1 MNEEDVGR
9 KMYGLIEE
17 LYPICR
23 SITGNGVRQSLD
35 RIGRIVP
42 LEIHEVPTGT
52 EVFDWT
58 VPREWNI
65 EEAFIEDRNGNRLI
79 DFREHSLHVVSYSMP
94 IDRLCEWD
102 ELQQHLH
109 TLPEHPDWIP
119 YRTSYYQENW
129 GFCLAHRDLDRF
141 KAGPFHVVIR
151 SSLTEG
157 SLTYG
162 ETVIPGATER
172 EVLFFNHVCHP
183 SLCND
188 NLSGNAV
195 MAELARRL
203 RGRQSRF
210 TYRFV
215 WAPGTIGS
223 ITWLSRNESHFGRI
237 HAGLVGVLLGDA
249 GPFHYKRTRGGA
261 AEIDRV
267 VEFVLKELHPDAK
280 LLDFSPYGYDE
291 RQFGSPGID
300 LPVGRLTR
308 TPNGAY
314 EEYHSSADNLDFVRP
329 EHLAESLRVLER
341 IIEVLEGDA
350 RYRNTQPKCEPQL
363 GKRGL
368 YGSTGGTQPKQ
379 REHAILWLLSLS
391 DTEHSLLDICT
402 KSGIGF
408 DVVRTA
414 ADDLLNAGLL
424 EECADPQEAGES
436 REFEK

>member
-1 MNEEDVGR
+1 MNEDDAGR
-9 KMYGLIEE
+9 KMYALIEE

-65 EEAFIEDRNGNRLI
+65 DEAFIEDSNGTRLI
-79 DFREHSLHVVSYSMP
+79 DFRDHSLHVVSYSIP
-94 IDRLCEWD
+94 IDRVCEWE

-119 YRTSYYQENW
+119 YRTTYYRENW
-129 GFCLAHRDLDRF
+129 GFCVAHRDLDRF

-151 SSLTEG
+151 SSLAQG

-188 NLSGNAV
+188 NLSGNVV

-203 RGRQSRF
+203 RERRSRF

-223 ITWLSRNESHFGRI
+223 ISWLSRNESHINRM

-261 AEIDRV
+261 AQIDRV
-267 VEFVLKELHPDAK
+267 VEYVLEELHPDAK

-329 EHLAESLRVLER
+329 EHLTESLRVLER
-341 IIEVLEGDA
+341 IVEVLEGDA

-391 DTEHSLLDICT
+391 DSKHSLLDICT
-402 KSGIGF
+402 KSSIGF
-408 DVVRTA
+408 DVVRAA

-424 EECADPQEAGES
+424 EECATPREAGE
-436 REFEK
+436 

>member
-1 MNEEDVGR
+1 LSDADVGN
-9 KMYGLIEE
+9 KMYGLIKE

-23 SITGNGVRQSLD
+23 SITGDGVRQTLD

-42 LEIHEVPTGT
+42 LEVHEVPTGT

-65 EEAFIEDRNGNRLI
+65 DEAFIEDENGNRLI
-79 DFREHSLHVVSYSMP
+79 DFRDHSLHVVSYSVP
-94 IDRLCEWD
+94 VDGVYEWD
-102 ELQQHLH
+102 ELEPHLH

-119 YRTSYYQENW
+119 YRTSYYKENW

-141 KAGPFHVVIR
+141 KAGPFRVVIR
-151 SSLTEG
+151 SSLTDG
-157 SLTYG
+157 NLTYG
-162 ETVIPGATER
+162 ETMIPGATAR

-188 NLSGNAV
+188 NLSGNVV
-195 MAELARRL
+195 MAELAHRL
-203 RGRQSRF
+203 RGRQSKF

-223 ITWLSRNESHFGRI
+223 ITWLSRNHASVQRM

-249 GPFHYKRTRGGA
+249 GPFHYKRTRRGA

-267 VEFVLKELHPDAK
+267 AEFVLAERQPDAK
-280 LLDFSPYGYDE
+280 LLEFSPYGYDE

-300 LPVGRLTR
+300 APVGRLTR

-329 EHLAESLRVLER
+329 EYLAESLGVLER
-341 IIEVLEGDA
+341 IVEVLEGNA
-350 RYRNTQPKCEPQL
+350 SYRNTQPRCEPQL

-368 YGSTGGTQPKQ
+368 YGSTGGSQPKQ
-379 REHAILWLLSLS
+379 REHAILWVLSMS
-391 DTEHSLLDICT
+391 DTKNSLLDIST
-402 KSGIGF
+402 RSGIDF
-408 DVVRTA
+408 DVVRLA
-414 ADDLLNAGLL
+414 ANDLLAAGLL
-424 EECADPQEAGES
+424 EQWARTETANDSEH
-436 REFEK
+436 

>member
-1 MNEEDVGR
+1 MRDEAAGEQ
-9 KMYGLIEE
+9 MYGLIEE

-23 SITGNGVRQSLD
+23 SITGNGVRKTLE

-42 LEIHEVPTGT
+42 LEVHEVPTGT
-52 EVFDWT
+52 QVFDWT

-65 EEAFIEDRNGNRLI
+65 EEAFIEDRDGNRLV
-79 DFREHSLHVVSYSMP
+79 DFRDHSLHVVSYSVP
-94 IDRLCEWD
+94 IDESCEWD
-102 ELQQHLH
+102 ELEPHLH

-119 YRTSYYQENW
+119 YRTSYYKDNW
-129 GFCLAHRDLDRF
+129 GFCLAHRDLGRF
-141 KAGPFHVVIR
+141 KAGPFRVVIR

-162 ETVIPGATER
+162 EAVIPGATEE

-195 MAELARRL
+195 MAELARHL
-203 RGRQSRF
+203 RERQSKF

-223 ITWLSRNESHFGRI
+223 ITWLSRNEERLSRI
-237 HAGLVGVLLGDA
+237 QAGLVGVLLGDA
-249 GPFHYKRTRGGA
+249 GPFHYKRTRSGT

-267 VEFVLKELHPDAK
+267 VEFVLDELQPDAK

-291 RQFGSPGID
+291 RQFGSPGIA

-329 EHLAESLRVLER
+329 EHLAESLQVFER
-341 IIEVLEGDA
+341 IVEVLECNA
-350 RYRNTQPKCEPQL
+350 YYRNTQPKGEPQL

-368 YGSTGGTQPKQ
+368 YGSTGGSQPKQ
-379 REHAILWLLSLS
+379 REHAMLWVLSMS
-391 DTEHSLLDICT
+391 DTKHSLLDISA
-402 KSGIGF
+402 KSGIDF
-408 DVVRTA
+408 DVVSGAA
-414 ADDLLNAGLL
+414 ADLLGAGLL
-424 EECADPQEAGES
+424 EECGGPETPGE
-436 REFEK
+436 

>member
-1 MNEEDVGR
+1 MSEDDVGR
-9 KMYGLIEE
+9 EMYRLIEE

-23 SITGNGVRQSLD
+23 SITGDGVRQTLD

-65 EEAFIEDRNGNRLI
+65 EEAFIEDRNGNRLV
-79 DFREHSLHVVSYSMP
+79 DFRNHSLHVVSYSVP
-94 IDRLCEWD
+94 VDGEYEWD
-102 ELQQHLH
+102 ELEQHLY
-109 TLPEHPDWIP
+109 TLPDHPDWIP
-119 YRTSYYQENW
+119 YRTSYYKENW
-129 GFCLAHRDLDRF
+129 GFCLAHRALDRF
-141 KAGPFHVVIR
+141 DAGPFRVVIR
-151 SSLTEG
+151 SSLTDG
-157 SLTYG
+157 NLTYG
-162 ETVIPGATER
+162 ETVIPGATPC

-188 NLSGNAV
+188 NLSGNVV

-203 RGRQSRF
+203 RGRKSRF
-210 TYRFV
+210 TYRLV

-223 ITWLSRNESHFGRI
+223 ITWLSRNQAGLHRM

-267 VEFVLKELHPDAK
+267 AEFVLAERQPDAK
-280 LLDFSPYGYDE
+280 LLEFSPYGYDE

-300 LPVGRLTR
+300 APVGRLTR
-308 TPNGAY
+308 SPNGAY

-329 EHLAESLRVLER
+329 EYLAESLRVLER
-341 IIEVLEGDA
+341 IVEVIEA
-350 RYRNTQPKCEPQL
+350 NAYYRNTQPNCEPQL

-368 YGSTGGTQPKQ
+368 YGSTGGSQPKQ
-379 REHAILWLLSLS
+379 REHAMLWVLSLS
-391 DTEHSLLDICT
+391 DTRHSLLDISI

-408 DVVRTA
+408 DIVCA
-414 ADDLLNAGLL
+414 AARDLLAAGLL
-424 EECADPQEAGES
+424 EESAS
-436 REFEK
+436 T

>member
-1 MNEEDVGR
+1 LNEADTGKE
-9 KMYGLIEE
+9 MYRLVEE

-23 SITGNGVRQSLD
+23 SITGNGVRQTLERID
-35 RIGRIVP
+35 RIIP
-42 LEIHEVPTGT
+42 LEIHEVPSGT
-52 EVFDWT
+52 QVFDWT

-65 EEAFIEDRNGNRLI
+65 DEAFIEDSNGTRLI
-79 DFREHSLHVVSYSMP
+79 DFRDHSLHVVSYSVP
-94 IDRLCEWD
+94 IDRLCDWD
-102 ELQQHLH
+102 ELEQHLH
-109 TLPEHPDWIP
+109 TIPEHPDWIP
-119 YRTSYYQENW
+119 YRTSYYKDNW
-129 GFCLAHRDLDRF
+129 GFCLAHRDLGRF
-141 KAGPFHVVIR
+141 KAGPFRVVIR

-162 ETVIPGATER
+162 EAVIPGATEQ

-203 RGRQSRF
+203 RERQSKF

-223 ITWLSRNESHFGRI
+223 ITWLSCNEERLQRVR
-237 HAGLVGVLLGDA
+237 AGLVGVLLGDA
-249 GPFHYKRTRGGA
+249 GPFHYKRTRSGT

-267 VEFVLKELHPDAK
+267 VEFVLRELQPGAK

-291 RQFGSPGID
+291 RQFGSPGIA

-308 TPNGAY
+308 SPNGSY

-329 EHLAESLRVLER
+329 EYLAESLQVLER
-341 IIEVLEGDA
+341 IVEVLECNA
-350 RYRNTQPKCEPQL
+350 YYRNTQPKCEPQL

-368 YGSTGGTQPKQ
+368 YGSTGGSQPKQ
-379 REHAILWLLSLS
+379 REHAMLWVLSMS
-391 DTEHSLLDICT
+391 DTTHSLLDIST
-402 KSGIGF
+402 KSGIDF
-408 DVVRTA
+408 DVVRGA
-414 ADDLLNAGLL
+414 ADDLLGAGLL
-424 EECADPQEAGES
+424 EG
-436 REFEK
+436 